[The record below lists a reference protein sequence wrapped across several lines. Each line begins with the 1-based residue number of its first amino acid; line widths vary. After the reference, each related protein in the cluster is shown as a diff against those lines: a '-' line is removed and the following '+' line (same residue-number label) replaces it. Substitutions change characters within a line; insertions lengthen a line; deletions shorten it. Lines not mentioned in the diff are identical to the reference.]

1 MCNAE
6 QIFASSFMGILQIKI
21 IKADELLFKKRHAD
35 GSAEN
40 NRSLFL
46 EEKKTPDMKHKHI
59 SLGDTNRGCQVPS
72 VAENILSYLK
82 FVWKSRAQT

>member
-6 QIFASSFMGILQIKI
+6 QIFASSFMGILQIRT
-21 IKADELLFKKRHAD
+21 IKADELLFKKGKAD

-40 NRSLFL
+40 NKSLFL
-46 EEKKTPDMKHKHI
+46 EGKKKKPDMNHKYI

-72 VAENILSYLK
+72 VTANILSCLK
-82 FVWKSRAQT
+82 FVW

>member
-21 IKADELLFKKRHAD
+21 IKADELLFKKGTLMAQQKIIRVC
-35 GSAEN
+35 
-40 NRSLFL
+40 FWK
-46 EEKKTPDMKHKHI
+46 EKKTPDMNHKYI
-59 SLGDTNRGCQVPS
+59 SLGDTNRDCQVPS
-72 VAENILSYLK
+72 VAANILSCLK

>member
-21 IKADELLFKKRHAD
+21 IKADELLFKKGTLMAQQKIIRVC
-35 GSAEN
+35 
-40 NRSLFL
+40 FW
-46 EEKKTPDMKHKHI
+46 KKKNPDMNHKYI

-72 VAENILSYLK
+72 VTANILSCLK
-82 FVWKSRAQT
+82 FVCKSRAQT